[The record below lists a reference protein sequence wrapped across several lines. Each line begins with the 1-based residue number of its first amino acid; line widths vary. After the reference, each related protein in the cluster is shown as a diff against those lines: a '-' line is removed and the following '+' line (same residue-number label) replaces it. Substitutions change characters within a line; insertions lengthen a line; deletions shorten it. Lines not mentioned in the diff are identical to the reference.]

1 MGRLNALQPV
11 MNVDSE
17 AITNDLGQLAKRE
30 GERVGWWYG
39 GPEVQL
45 SKGRL
50 PPPLSSIQKYFYY
63 ISFIS
68 KKLLQVTPDLPE
80 VRGYTKFI

>member
-30 GERVGWWYG
+30 GERGGVVGT
-39 GPEVQL
+39 VA
-45 SKGRL
+45 
-50 PPPLSSIQKYFYY
+50 QKYN
-63 ISFIS
+63 
-68 KKLLQVTPDLPE
+68 
-80 VRGYTKFI
+80 